1 MHSNRSRTGWQSI
14 IVALALA
21 SASSVLAQA
30 APPQAAPPQGAPP
43 QGAPSAPGPAAAP
56 EAPGAQGQP
65 QGYPQ
70 QGYTQPQP
78 YPAQQQPYPQQ
89 GYQQGYPQQGYQPAQ
104 GYAQQPYPQQQP
116 AYQQPYQQPY
126 QHAYGPRPRRPS
138 RALLITGA
146 SILGGAYVLSA
157 LVGAALL
164 DDDDERYQDEYY
176 YDDCGGGSCRAIG
189 RWLFLPIAGPW
200 AAMSETRD
208 DGWLALLGMLQLV
221 GAGLTVG
228 GIIRFVNTK
237 HAAEPGLAH
246 WDLGRGRKLT
256 LDHSA
261 SPLMTGPQMKLQF

>member
-14 IVALALA
+14 IVGLALA

-30 APPQAAPPQGAPP
+30 APPPQPSAPPPGAPAP
-43 QGAPSAPGPAAAP
+43 AGAPEAPSAPGANGQQAYPQQGYTQPA
-56 EAPGAQGQP
+56 QP

-70 QGYTQPQP
+70 QGYPQQG
-78 YPAQQQPYPQQ
+78 YQQQPYPQQ
-89 GYQQGYPQQGYQPAQ
+89 QY
-104 GYAQQPYPQQQP
+104 QQPYPQQQ
-116 AYQQPYQQPY
+116 YQQPYQQPY

-146 SILGGAYVLSA
+146 SILGGSYVLTA
-157 LVGAALL
+157 LIGAALL
-164 DDDDERYQDEYY
+164 DDDDERYDDELY

-208 DGWLALLGMLQLV
+208 DGWLAFLGMLQLV

-228 GIIRFVNTK
+228 GIIRYVNTK
-237 HAAEPGLAH
+237 NAYEPGLG
-246 WDLGRGRKLT
+246 WELQNGKKLS
-256 LDHSA
+256 LDMST
-261 SPLMTGPQMKLQF
+261 SPLLTGPQMKLQF